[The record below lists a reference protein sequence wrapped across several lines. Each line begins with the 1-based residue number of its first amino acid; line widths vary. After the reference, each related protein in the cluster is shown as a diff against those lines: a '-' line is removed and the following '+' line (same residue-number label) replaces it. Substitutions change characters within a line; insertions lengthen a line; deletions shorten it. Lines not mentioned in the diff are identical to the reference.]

1 MNAGPF
7 EIDKEHTSVLRKSDF
22 ESNGRMV
29 FEAAAAE

>member
-7 EIDKEHTSVLRKSDF
+7 EIDEEHKSVLRKSDLQ
-22 ESNGRMV
+22 SRGRMV